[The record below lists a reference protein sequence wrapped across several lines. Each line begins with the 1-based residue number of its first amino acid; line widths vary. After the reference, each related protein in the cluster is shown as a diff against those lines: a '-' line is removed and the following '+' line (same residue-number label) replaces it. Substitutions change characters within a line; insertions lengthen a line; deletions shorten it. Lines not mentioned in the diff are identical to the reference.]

1 MTGTDVVLY
10 QTKSLVAFER
20 VIRRRLTSRLRALA
34 AMLPFAQ
41 EIATAYFCAFDR
53 RTPAGVKL
61 ALLGALAG
69 FLLPQRLI
77 PKMLQ
82 SLVLG
87 GDVGLLLGALQ
98 GLRPAHPSRASAAR
112 APAPRPAAARR
123 ELTCDALGLAR
134 ASPACYPRL
143 VNGEERYAAP
153 AGAIS
158 DGEESLS

>member
-41 EIATAYFCAFDR
+41 EIATAYFCAVDR

-61 ALLGALAG
+61 ALLGTLAG

-77 PKMLQ
+77 LKMLQ

-98 GLRPAHPSRASAAR
+98 GFAQHIRPEHRLRAR
-112 APAPRPAAARR
+112 
-123 ELTCDALGLAR
+123 LLLV
-134 ASPACYPRL
+134 RL
-143 VNGEERYAAP
+143 RHGE
-153 AGAIS
+153 S
-158 DGEESLS
+158 

>member
-1 MTGTDVVLY
+1 MTGTDVVPY
-10 QTKSLVAFER
+10 QTKSLVALER
-20 VIRRRLTSRLRALA
+20 VVRRRLASRLRALA
-34 AMLPFAQ
+34 AALPFAQ
-41 EIATAYFCAFDR
+41 EIATAYFCAVDR

-98 GLRPAHPSRASAAR
+98 GFAQYIRPEHRLRAR
-112 APAPRPAAARR
+112 
-123 ELTCDALGLAR
+123 LLLV
-134 ASPACYPRL
+134 RL
-143 VNGEERYAAP
+143 RQGE
-153 AGAIS
+153 S
-158 DGEESLS
+158 

>member
-10 QTKSLVAFER
+10 QSKSLVALER
-20 VIRRRLTSRLRALA
+20 VVRRRLASRLRALA
-34 AMLPFAQ
+34 AALPFAQ
-41 EIATAYFCAFDR
+41 EIATAYFCAIDR

-87 GDVGLLLGALQ
+87 GDVGMLLGALQ
-98 GLRPAHPSRASAAR
+98 GFAQHIRPEHRAR
-112 APAPRPAAARR
+112 A
-123 ELTCDALGLAR
+123 
-134 ASPACYPRL
+134 RL
-143 VNGEERYAAP
+143 LLVRLRHGQT
-153 AGAIS
+153 
-158 DGEESLS
+158 

>member
-41 EIATAYFCAFDR
+41 EIATAYFCAVDR
-53 RTPAGVKL
+53 PTPAGVKL

-77 PKMLQ
+77 PKVLQ

-98 GLRPAHPSRASAAR
+98 GFAQHIRPEHRLRAR
-112 APAPRPAAARR
+112 
-123 ELTCDALGLAR
+123 LLLV
-134 ASPACYPRL
+134 RL
-143 VNGEERYAAP
+143 RHGE
-153 AGAIS
+153 S
-158 DGEESLS
+158 